1 MREDNEA
8 RARDAR
14 LARMKWLAS
23 GLLVLAGGIYV
34 AAQALQP
41 RYPWLYYVAVTA
53 EAAMVGAIADWFA
66 VTALFHHPFGLR
78 FVPHTAIIPRNKQRI
93 ATGLSHFIETNF
105 LTSAAVVQRIRDF
118 QPARTLYG
126 WLLRAENAEAVATY
140 VTRLTAY
147 GLNAFD
153 DERVRNY
160 LAQTIARRL
169 QSADVASAAA
179 QLLDVLTENR
189 RHHELLDAALRALD
203 EVLARPDTQAYLAGE
218 VARSA
223 PLLKWLSDLFQLK
236 LDERAA
242 LKIVEVAVQKI
253 KEVRESES
261 HELRRRFDVYV
272 GEFVRRLKGDE
283 ALRDKVH
290 RLRDEALASPALAA
304 YLGGLWD
311 ELRAWLAAEHDR
323 RPASLHQ
330 RVTAMLEALGRTL
343 RADREIQAWIDE
355 QILRAVPALVE
366 EHRAK
371 IGAFIEDQIMSWQEE
386 KLVGEL
392 ERHIGP
398 DLQYIR
404 INGTLVG
411 GLAGLLISVLTQLA
425 R

>member
-1 MREDNEA
+1 M
-8 RARDAR
+8 
-14 LARMKWLAS
+14 
-23 GLLVLAGGIYV
+23 
-34 AAQALQP
+34 
-41 RYPWLYYVAVTA
+41 
-53 EAAMVGAIADWFA
+53 
-66 VTALFHHPFGLR
+66 
-78 FVPHTAIIPRNKQRI
+78 
-93 ATGLSHFIETNF
+93 
-105 LTSAAVVQRIRDF
+105 
-118 QPARTLYG
+118 
-126 WLLRAENAEAVATY
+126 
-140 VTRLTAY
+140 
-147 GLNAFD
+147 D
-153 DERVRNY
+153 DERVRRY
-160 LAQTIARRL
+160 LQQTIARRL
-169 QSADVASAAA
+169 KSADIAGAAA
-179 QLLDVLTENR
+179 ELLDVLTENK
-189 RHHELLDAALRALD
+189 RHHELLDAALAALD
-203 EVLARPDTQAYLAGE
+203 ELLSRAETQAYLAGE

-261 HELRRRFDVYV
+261 HELRRRFDAYV
-272 GEFVRRLKGDE
+272 GEFVRRLKGEE

-290 RLRDEALASPALAA
+290 QLRDEALASPALAA

-343 RADREIQAWIDE
+343 RADREIQDWIDE
-355 QILRAVPALVE
+355 QILKAAPALVE
-366 EHRAK
+366 EYRAK
-371 IGAFIEDQIMSWQEE
+371 IGRFIEDQIMGWQEE
-386 KLVGEL
+386 KLVVEL

-411 GLAGLLISVLTQLA
+411 GLAGLLIAVLTQLV